1 MTKELP
7 SPTSKDCPKWNGDGE
22 KVKDWLR
29 SLEIMYNHFEATDGE
44 KRVKHALG
52 CIAKADIG
60 DEVEMFAEA
69 KGADWTKFKQRLLQE
84 YDPEEGECNG
94 SVRKLEKIIEKYRP
108 ISIRDYSDWKI
119 FKRKFQEEV
128 SRCEKSEGGSL
139 ISNLSQV
146 MLLSK
151 VFSNAFREAID
162 HRLSVMIAVKTAD
175 VTKRSREDP
184 YKLSDVIEAADQVM
198 NATPIGGISL
208 LADENKKSDTGNS
221 RGIVKKEIIDSSL
234 VEEAKIVAAQTS
246 KELETFKAEMKG
258 WMQQMQSTV
267 TMAINRPAPPPVNQ
281 YRGPNNGFSNN
292 TTYQY
297 RSSNNLNTEYT
308 GFRRPDCFYC
318 GSCTDRVANCKVKA
332 EDLRN
337 GIIRD
342 TPHGLV
348 MAASGIKIP
357 RVEGRMIKQEIDR
370 ILQMKEPEIRAMEAG
385 NGRAT
390 MTQSTA
396 PINEP
401 PEHMKAM
408 LLQYRHWIDSNAAS
422 TSQYI
427 QTRTGYETNPKTDF

>member
-52 CIAKADIG
+52 CIAKAILVTKLKCLLKQKVQIG
-60 DEVEMFAEA
+60 RSSNKDYYRSMI
-69 KGADWTKFKQRLLQE
+69 QRR
-84 YDPEEGECNG
+84 GN
-94 SVRKLEKIIEKYRP
+94 
-108 ISIRDYSDWKI
+108 
-119 FKRKFQEEV
+119 
-128 SRCEKSEGGSL
+128 
-139 ISNLSQV
+139 V
-146 MLLSK
+146 M
-151 VFSNAFREAID
+151 
-162 HRLSVMIAVKTAD
+162 AVKTAD

-292 TTYQY
+292 TT
-297 RSSNNLNTEYT
+297 
-308 GFRRPDCFYC
+308 
-318 GSCTDRVANCKVKA
+318 NCKVKA

-357 RVEGRMIKQEIDR
+357 RVEGRTIKQEIDR

-427 QTRTGYETNPKTDF
+427 QTRTGYETNPETDF